1 MTRAAGGQAKCIGGT
16 RRAVVRSAVDRAGAH
31 PDLVAHA
38 LERHLPLG
46 GFEGDPVDARQPR
59 GHDSD
64 SHRSDPSRDGGG
76 GVGPHLHSAPCPPPP
91 RCRSSPSW
99 DVPNVGKSTLFNRL
113 IGERLAIVEDLPGTT
128 RDRVYGTGDWNGRD
142 FTLVDTGGLE
152 LEPGTHI
159 EARVQDQAR
168 VAMEEADVIL
178 FVVDAAAGLAPLD
191 HEVADRLRR
200 ASKPTILVINKADNP
215 RLEQEGAEFYA
226 LGMDPAITV
235 SAQHG
240 RNSGDLADMIVDAL
254 PPAPPAPT
262 EPDWTD
268 VSLSPDEL
276 SELAET
282 EMGPPRVAIVGR
294 PNTGKST
301 FVNRVLGQ
309 ERMIVS
315 DIPGTTRDPVDTAV
329 VVDDEP
335 MILVDTAGIRR
346 RGSVQGGIERYS
358 VLRSMKA
365 IDRADVGVVMTD
377 AIEGYTAQ
385 DAHVVGH
392 VLEAGK
398 GIVLVINKWDVVEKD
413 GHTADAWLK
422 VLRREAPYLA
432 WADIVFA
439 SAQTGQRVE
448 RILREARRVAE
459 ERYRRVPT
467 ADLNRVV
474 TDAVRAHPPSHVRN
488 RLGKVLYATQV
499 AVAPPDVRDLRQRP
513 RADPLQLPALPGE
526 PHPRRVRV
534 PGHADPPDLPR
545 PRLRGVGPPLGPAAT
560 SIRAGARPSAARAL
574 GPARIPHT

>member
-1 MTRAAGGQAKCIGGT
+1 MASESLP
-16 RRAVVRSAVDRAGAH
+16 VVAI
-31 PDLVAHA
+31 
-38 LERHLPLG
+38 
-46 GFEGDPVDARQPR
+46 
-59 GHDSD
+59 
-64 SHRSDPSRDGGG
+64 
-76 GVGPHLHSAPCPPPP
+76 VG
-91 RCRSSPSW
+91 R
-99 DVPNVGKSTLFNRL
+99 PNVGKSTLFNRL

-128 RDRVYGTGDWNGRD
+128 RDRVYGVGEWNGRS

-200 ASKPTILVINKADNP
+200 TSKPTILVINKADNP
-215 RLEQEGAEFYA
+215 RREQEGAEFYA

-240 RNSGDLADMIVDAL
+240 RNTGDLADLLVDAL
-254 PPAPPAPT
+254 PPPSAA
-262 EPDWTD
+262 EAEAPDWAD
-268 VSLSPDEL
+268 DAVSEQDLE
-276 SELAET
+276 ELAET

-301 FVNRVLGQ
+301 FVNRVLGE

-315 DIPGTTRDPVDTAV
+315 DVPGTTRDPVDTAV
-329 VVDDEP
+329 VVDEEP

-346 RGSVQGGIERYS
+346 RGSVQQGIERYS

-365 IDRADVGVVMTD
+365 IDRADVAVVMTD
-377 AIEGYTAQ
+377 ATEGYTAQ

-398 GIVLVINKWDVVEKD
+398 GIVLVINKWDAVEKD

-439 SAQTGQRVE
+439 SAQTGQRLE
-448 RILREARRVAE
+448 RVLREARRVAD

-499 AVAPPDVRDLRQRP
+499 AVAPPTFVIFVNDPELIHFSYRRYLENRIRDEYGFLGTPIRLIFRARASEEAARRSARP
-513 RADPLQLPALPGE
+513 RA
-526 PHPRRVRV
+526 RRAPVKK
-534 PGHADPPDLPR
+534 
-545 PRLRGVGPPLGPAAT
+545 RG
-560 SIRAGARPSAARAL
+560 RR
-574 GPARIPHT
+574 

>member
-1 MTRAAGGQAKCIGGT
+1 M
-16 RRAVVRSAVDRAGAH
+16 
-31 PDLVAHA
+31 
-38 LERHLPLG
+38 
-46 GFEGDPVDARQPR
+46 
-59 GHDSD
+59 
-64 SHRSDPSRDGGG
+64 
-76 GVGPHLHSAPCPPPP
+76 SAPSLPVVAIVG
-91 RCRSSPSW
+91 R
-99 DVPNVGKSTLFNRL
+99 PNVGKSTLFNRL

-128 RDRVYGTGDWNGRD
+128 RDRVYGVGEWNGRR

-200 ASKPTILVINKADNP
+200 TSKPAILVINKADNP
-215 RLEQEGAEFYA
+215 RREQEGAEFYA

-240 RNSGDLADMIVDAL
+240 RNTGDLADLLVDAL
-254 PPAPPAPT
+254 PPPSASELAPQW
-262 EPDWTD
+262 PDAAISEGD
-268 VSLSPDEL
+268 LE
-276 SELAET
+276 ELAET

-301 FVNRVLGQ
+301 FVNRVLGE

-315 DIPGTTRDPVDTAV
+315 DVPGTTRDPVDTTV
-329 VVDDEP
+329 MVDEEP
-335 MILVDTAGIRR
+335 MVLVDTAGIRR
-346 RGSVQGGIERYS
+346 RGSVQRGIERYS

-365 IDRADVGVVMTD
+365 IDRADVAVVMTD
-377 AIEGYTAQ
+377 ATEGYTAQ

-398 GIVLVINKWDVVEKD
+398 GIVLVINKWDAVEKD

-439 SAQTGQRVE
+439 SAQTGQRLE
-448 RILREARRVAE
+448 RVLREARRVAD

-467 ADLNRVV
+467 ADLNRII

-499 AVAPPDVRDLRQRP
+499 AVAPPTFVIFVNDPELIHFSYRRYLENRIRDEYGFLGTPIRLIFRARASEEAARRSARP
-513 RADPLQLPALPGE
+513 RARRAPAKKRA
-526 PHPRRVRV
+526 RR
-534 PGHADPPDLPR
+534 
-545 PRLRGVGPPLGPAAT
+545 
-560 SIRAGARPSAARAL
+560 
-574 GPARIPHT
+574 

>member
-1 MTRAAGGQAKCIGGT
+1 MP
-16 RRAVVRSAVDRAGAH
+16 AVSL
-31 PDLVAHA
+31 PIVAI
-38 LERHLPLG
+38 
-46 GFEGDPVDARQPR
+46 
-59 GHDSD
+59 
-64 SHRSDPSRDGGG
+64 
-76 GVGPHLHSAPCPPPP
+76 VG
-91 RCRSSPSW
+91 R
-99 DVPNVGKSTLFNRL
+99 PNVGKSTLFNRL

-128 RDRVYGTGDWNGRD
+128 RDRVYGTAEWNGRQ
-142 FTLVDTGGLE
+142 FTVVDTGGLE
-152 LEPGTHI
+152 LDPGTDI
-159 EARVQDQAR
+159 EERVQVQAR

-200 ASKPTILVINKADNP
+200 TSKPTIMVVNKADNP
-215 RLEQEGAEFYA
+215 RREHEGAEFYA
-226 LGMDPAITV
+226 LGMDPSITV

-240 RNSGDLADMIVDAL
+240 RNTGDLADMVVEAL
-254 PPAPPAPT
+254 PPAA
-262 EPDWTD
+262 EADASAWTD
-268 VSLSPDEL
+268 EAFSEEDLE
-276 SELAET
+276 ELAAT
-282 EMGPPRVAIVGR
+282 DMGPPRVAIVGR

-301 FVNRVLGQ
+301 LVNRVFGQ

-315 DIPGTTRDPVDTAV
+315 EVPGTTRDPIDTTV

-346 RGSVQGGIERYS
+346 RGSVQRGIERYS

-365 IDRADVGVVMTD
+365 IDRADVAVVMTD
-377 AIEGYTAQ
+377 ATEGYTAQ

-422 VLRREAPYLA
+422 VLRREAPYLV

-439 SAQTGQRVE
+439 SALTGQRME

-467 ADLNRVV
+467 ADLNRIV
-474 TDAVRAHPPSHVRN
+474 TDAVHAHPPSHVRN

-499 AVAPPDVRDLRQRP
+499 AVAPPTFVIFVNDPELIHFSYRRYLENRIRDEYGFLGTPIRLIFRERESVESARRSARP
-513 RADPLQLPALPGE
+513 RS
-526 PHPRRVRV
+526 RR
-534 PGHADPPDLPR
+534 A
-545 PRLRGVGPPLGPAAT
+545 AAT
-560 SIRAGARPSAARAL
+560 RRR
-574 GPARIPHT
+574 R